1 MFLFEPKEDI
11 KASRSINLEAA
22 SYRNPMSGRRKNVG
36 MSCLTEIETYRKLD
50 KRRNIILGH

>member
-22 SYRNPMSGRRKNVG
+22 SYRNPMSGKKEECT
-36 MSCLTEIETYRKLD
+36 MSCLTEIETYIKLD
-50 KRRNIILGH
+50 KRRNIMLGH